1 MVKPRFAK
9 KILSLLVM
17 ALILGS
23 SISWAHTPICDCYDN
38 GDNTITCEGGFS
50 DGGSAAGIAISVVD
64 ESGRVL
70 IQGEM
75 SDYSDYTFDK
85 PMGNYFVEYHA
96 GEGHEVVVD
105 GRDIEE

>member
-1 MVKPRFAK
+1 MLGCKPT
-9 KILSLLVM
+9 KIKFSAALISLL
-17 ALILGS
+17 
-23 SISWAHTPICDCYDN
+23 ISLPLWAHTPICDCYDN
-38 GDNTITCEGGFS
+38 GDNSITCEGGFS

-75 SDYSDYTFDK
+75 SEFSDYTFDK
-85 PMGNYFVEYHA
+85 PSTNFSVQYHA
-96 GEGHEVVVD
+96 GDGHEVVID